1 MSELAEVAA
10 PRAAG
15 EGQRP
20 APGGGRNAGR
30 RSLRRPSAETVR
42 VLVLRVVLVV
52 LVLAAWQYVGSL
64 SEHNEFFYSQPTSI
78 VEALGNLLTSST
90 FYVDLRYTMVE
101 TVLGFLIGGVAGVL
115 LGFGLAFSK
124 TGYRV
129 LDPILNALNCLPR
142 IALSSLFI
150 LWFGLGMQSKIA
162 LAISLVFFPLFLNA
176 YKGATTIDPD
186 HVLLMH
192 TFRAS
197 RMDVIRK
204 ITLPAT
210 APWVITGAK
219 MGVAQALGGAIIGEI
234 IASQH
239 GLGAV
244 LNTDA
249 QAFATGEEFAI
260 LLVLIVIALILNGIF
275 TVFENRTSSWR

>member
-1 MSELAEVAA
+1 MTATHA
-10 PRAAG
+10 PPG
-15 EGQRP
+15 SGLGTGDPDGLPRP
-20 APGGGRNAGR
+20 AHR
-30 RSLRRPSAETVR
+30 RWRRPTRETMQVA
-42 VLVLRVVLVV
+42 VLRVVLVV
-52 LVLAAWQYVGSL
+52 VVLGVWQFLGGL

-78 VEALGNLLTSST
+78 LKALGNLVTSDN
-90 FYVDLRYTMVE
+90 FYVDLRYTMLE
-101 TVLGFLIGGVAGVL
+101 TVIGFLIGGVAGIL
-115 LGFGLAFSK
+115 LGFGLAFSR
-124 TGYRV
+124 TAYRV
-129 LDPILNALNCLPR
+129 FDPVLNALNCLPR

-186 HVLLMH
+186 HTLLMH

-197 RMDVIRK
+197 RLEFVRK

-219 MGVAQALGGAIIGEI
+219 LGVAQALGGAIIGEI

-239 GLGAV
+239 GLGAA

-260 LLVLIVIALILNGIF
+260 LLVLIVIAIALNAVF
-275 TVFENRTSSWR
+275 TAAENRTSTWR

>member
-1 MSELAEVAA
+1 MSAEVHA
-10 PRAAG
+10 PPTTPPGAG
-15 EGQRP
+15 P
-20 APGGGRNAGR
+20 DPGRGR
-30 RSLRRPSAETVR
+30 RRSSRRPSTETIR
-42 VLVLRVVLVV
+42 VLVLRVVLVIVV
-52 LVLAAWQYVGSL
+52 LGVWQWVGGL
-64 SEHNEFFYSQPTSI
+64 SEHNQFFYSQPSAI
-78 VEALGNLLTSST
+78 VEAMGDLLTSST
-90 FYVDLRYTMVE
+90 FWVDLRYTMLE
-101 TVLGFLIGGVAGVL
+101 TVIGFLIGGVAGVV
-115 LGFGLAFSK
+115 LGFGLAF
-124 TGYRV
+124 TRIGYRV

-150 LWFGLGMQSKIA
+150 LWFGLGMESKIA

-176 YKGATTIDPD
+176 YKGATTVDAD

-197 RMDVIRK
+197 RLDVIRK

-239 GLGAV
+239 GLGAA

-260 LLVLIVIALILNGIF
+260 LIVLIVIALVLNGIF